1 MRIKINREQP
11 FQVLATNFSIGP
23 SSSGYDLQISADGV
37 NFTTLFSVGA
47 NVTRMVTGVAN
58 GSTYR
63 LAGNTDEDVI
73 VNWFRQCDDGGSGGG
88 SGAQGPE
95 GPQGPAGPQGATGA
109 QGPQGE
115 AAQGGGDAHTLLAVS
130 NLNDSSLDAAEAGD
144 VRAKYIQNSEIV
156 STGGTVDSEG
166 ETFPSDGSLAVKY
179 VGELDSIDGLRW
191 KNGPDVFEMNVSGD
205 GLAVTLISGDGS
217 RTASEVTATTT
228 GTISGEDF
236 LMEYKD
242 GGDNT
247 VISFDF
253 YGKYWEC
260 HSYGDSMQDYIFV
273 YAPGEAQWLG
283 EALNT
288 YKTAE
293 GVWQYAEGPHTIGKF
308 SEFGLGITTVHKVGF
323 NYYGDFSESVRIM
336 DFDYSYGGYPHF
348 ISINTN
354 GQIEIYDSNSKD
366 LVHTI
371 EKGEFYD
378 LGLGASTSSR
388 FVKIYNDLD
397 NRYIGI
403 DKSGVQTKITAANTT
418 STGSGWVIVNQDEP
432 QPWANGSGG
441 IDYTPKRLVSINHKG
456 QIIETIATGLKTMY
470 INTTATTSSA
480 KLELVTNTRTNGPD
494 RIFVPTTGGNQGQVL
509 TSTGDNSAPS
519 WATLIKSVKITSDA
533 YEALAVKDP
542 NTLYLIVDDE

>member
-63 LAGNTDEDVI
+63 LASNTDEDVI

-95 GPQGPAGPQGATGA
+95 GPQGATGTQGATGA

-130 NLNDSSLDAAEAGD
+130 DLNDSSLDAAEGGD
-144 VRAKYIQNSEIV
+144 VRAKYTQNSEIV

-179 VGELDSIDGLRW
+179 VGEFDDIDGLRW
-191 KNGPDVFEMNVSGD
+191 KNGDDVWEMNVSGD
-205 GLAVTLISGDGS
+205 GLVATLISGDGS

-228 GTISGEDF
+228 GTISGGDF

-242 GGDNT
+242 GSDNT
-247 VISFDF
+247 IISFENA
-253 YGKYWEC
+253 GKYWVC
-260 HSYGDSMQDYIFV
+260 HSYSDSMYDYIFTDV
-273 YAPGEAQWLG
+273 PFEAQWLG

-293 GVWQYAEGPHTIGKF
+293 GVWQYVEKDGIIGEWNTTDFSSARGLALRFSYIPDNTRIIQLKYFNSSYTYRVVYNNGSLYRYSSEDSYANGEYLGTFGEAFGVNVGGGYDLQFNFGRHLLTIYPPSDTFTMSLWNYNVMMWNGEVVGPHFEFVSNYDPRPRFTGGTRTVLPIINNRGEIIGW
-308 SEFGLGITTVHKVGF
+308 SENTPNRQYNK
-323 NYYGDFSESVRIM
+323 
-336 DFDYSYGGYPHF
+336 
-348 ISINTN
+348 INNTYVN
-354 GQIEIYDSNSKD
+354 
-366 LVHTI
+366 V
-371 EKGEFYD
+371 F
-378 LGLGASTSSR
+378 STSS
-388 FVKIYNDLD
+388 VPDI
-397 NRYIGI
+397 
-403 DKSGVQTKITAANTT
+403 
-418 STGSGWVIVNQDEP
+418 
-432 QPWANGSGG
+432 WA
-441 IDYTPKRLVSINHKG
+441 
-456 QIIETIATGLKTMY
+456 
-470 INTTATTSSA
+470 
-480 KLELVTNTRTNGPD
+480 
-494 RIFVPTTGGNQGQVL
+494 PTTGGESGQIL
-509 TSTGDNSAPS
+509 QSNGNGAPT

-542 NTLYLIVDDE
+542 NVLYLIVD